1 MVLFLIGFMGCG
13 KSSIG
18 RQLARRLGYGFV
30 DMDADIERVAGMT
43 VTEIFARKGESY
55 FRECEREAL
64 RRYAA
69 LNDTVVATG
78 GGVPCG
84 EGNMEAMNGYGV
96 TVYFKMSPEKL
107 AMRLHHGRDKR
118 PLLRGKND
126 DELLEFIRERLPQR
140 EPYYGA
146 ARLVIDCDGV
156 SDDYITEHVVRYME
170 NCKP

>member
-30 DMDADIERVAGMT
+30 DMDTDIEREAGMT
-43 VTEIFARKGESY
+43 VTEIFARKGEPY

-64 RRYAA
+64 RRYAV
-69 LNDTVVATG
+69 LDNTVVATG

-84 EGNMEAMNGYGV
+84 EGNMETMNGYGV

-107 AMRLHHGRDKR
+107 AMRLYHGRDKR

-126 DELLEFIRERLPQR
+126 DELLEFIRERLLQR
-140 EPYYGA
+140 EPYYGM

-156 SDDYITEHVVRYME
+156 SDEYIAEHVIRYME
-170 NCKP
+170 NCKS